1 MKKQKKN
8 DNKPKKR
15 MVDVNGLV
23 TVKKYSIMKGETR
36 QNIYVQ
42 VGNNKLKYEKID
54 GVLFIKK
61 NQ

>member
-8 DNKPKKR
+8 DIKPKKR

-42 VGNNKLKYEKID
+42 IGNNKLKHEKID

>member
-8 DNKPKKR
+8 DIKPKK

-23 TVKKYSIMKGETR
+23 TVKNYSIMKGETR

-42 VGNNKLKYEKID
+42 VGNNKLKHEKID
-54 GVLFIKK
+54 GVLFIKN